1 MTPFKTCPKICLP
14 LWKFT
19 GVLYH
24 VGVDLVRKKG
34 KKKST
39 PGTLYTKPPL
49 MTHYNY
55 SFI

>member
-19 GVLYH
+19 
-24 VGVDLVRKKG
+24 GVDLVRKKG